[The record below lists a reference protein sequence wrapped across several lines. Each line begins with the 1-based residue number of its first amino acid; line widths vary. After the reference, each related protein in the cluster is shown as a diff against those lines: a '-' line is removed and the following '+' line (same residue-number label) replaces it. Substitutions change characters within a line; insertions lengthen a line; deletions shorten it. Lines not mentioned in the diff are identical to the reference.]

1 MVLKRKNPRKKK
13 ATLNDVD
20 TNTNNNTNNSTNT
33 NTSTKK
39 QPTRP
44 KPKEHETC
52 TITKNGVRQDADPD
66 KIASDDDDSDYINDS
81 FDPLAL
87 LEAETEP
94 PQRTP
99 RGKTFLP
106 PKPKAPTNKTEKLNR
121 DKDTIEQKQ
130 NEKDEKRQ
138 TV

>member
-1 MVLKRKNPRKKK
+1 M
-13 ATLNDVD
+13 
-20 TNTNNNTNNSTNT
+20 
-33 NTSTKK
+33 
-39 QPTRP
+39 
-44 KPKEHETC
+44 KEHNIISDDKRA
-52 TITKNGVRQDADPD
+52 ITFSGPSWNDC
-66 KIASDDDDSDYINDS
+66 DDDDSDYVNES
-81 FDPLAL
+81 FDTLVLLA
-87 LEAETEP
+87 AETEP
-94 PQRTP
+94 LRQTT